1 MRLRL
6 TWLKS
11 DNLRYEEERHG
22 CSIMGIRIREKRNR
36 MKSHQL
42 YRKLFTTYTL
52 IMTVIVISLIIF
64 FINSIRDQTMENN
77 LHYSQLLL
85 EDASGY
91 IKDME
96 ETSNLILYNLY
107 KSEDELTDVTNYLEY
122 DMERYLEKKLD
133 AFYNSRQGSYNG
145 IEDFAGSALEL
156 SDYITEISFV
166 SYANKEVTTF
176 YKSNDIRTKKLDNN
190 IDTLIKD
197 RIQTEDG
204 NVIFIKEIH
213 NTDNLENVGYM
224 KITFSSK
231 GFEKEYQYYKKS
243 QLSIFTDDL
252 GVIYQSDPKLDM
264 NLLYD
269 AKGSIITQ
277 KQMENKLRAY
287 VSYSKMDEMNILCYM
302 KTSQAEKIPL
312 IQWLSLL
319 LLGVT
324 LFLLGEIIIHVRLD
338 YFTKRLEELLST
350 MEQVKSGNLNVSFNA
365 IKDKKK
371 DEIDI
376 IGEHFNRMCKDLDS
390 HIKKR
395 YLAEIEQKNAEMNA
409 LQSQINP
416 HFLYNTLESIR
427 MKAILNDDK
436 EVGKMLYN
444 LAVIFRSQVKES
456 NIITIA
462 KELYYCKKYLEVF
475 EFRFADKFRFDID
488 CREEYMERPIMKF
501 IVQPLVENYFVHGI
515 RLKEEDNYLL
525 IRVWEEEEAMVVS
538 VEDNGKG
545 MTGEEIREKNL
556 ELKEDDNGTGSIG
569 LLNVHRRLK
578 RAYGDK
584 YGVYIEE
591 NQDRGLKVII
601 RFPKEVDHVQG
612 VSG

>member
-1 MRLRL
+1 
-6 TWLKS
+6 
-11 DNLRYEEERHG
+11 
-22 CSIMGIRIREKRNR
+22 

-52 IMTVIVISLIIF
+52 IMTVIVISLILF
-64 FINSIRDQTMENN
+64 FINSIRKQTTENN
-77 LHYSQLLL
+77 LRYSQLLL

-91 IKDME
+91 IKAME
-96 ETSNLILYNLY
+96 GTSNQIQYNLY

-122 DMERYLEKKLD
+122 DMENYLNKKLD
-133 AFYNSRQGSYNG
+133 TFYNSRQGSYNG
-145 IEDFAGSALEL
+145 IEDFAGGALEL
-156 SDYITEISFV
+156 SDNITKISFV
-166 SYANKEVTTF
+166 SYSNREVTTF
-176 YKSNDIRTKKLDNN
+176 YKGNDVRTEKLNAYT
-190 IDTLIKD
+190 DTLMKD

-204 NVIFIKEIH
+204 NVTFIKEIH
-213 NTDNLENVGYM
+213 NIDNLENVGCM
-224 KITFSSK
+224 KITFSYK

-243 QLSIFTDDL
+243 HLAVFTDNKEL
-252 GVIYQSDPKLDM
+252 IYQSDPAFDM
-264 NLLYD
+264 SLLYD
-269 AKGSIITQ
+269 KNGELITQ
-277 KQMENKLRAY
+277 KQMEGRLGY

-302 KTSQAEKIPL
+302 KTSQAEKIPF

-319 LLGVT
+319 LLGMT
-324 LFLLGEIIIHVRLD
+324 LFLLGVIIIHVRLD
-338 YFTKRLEELLST
+338 SFTRRLEELLST
-350 MEQVKSGNLNVSFNA
+350 MEQVKSGNLNVSFGS
-365 IKDKKK
+365 IKDKKT

-376 IGEHFNRMCKDLDS
+376 IGEHFNRMCIDLDS
-390 HIKKR
+390 HIKRR

-475 EFRFADKFRFDID
+475 EFRYADKFRFDID
-488 CREEYMERPIMKF
+488 CREEYMEKPVMKF
-501 IVQPLVENYFVHGI
+501 IVQPIVENYFVHGI
-515 RLKEEDNYLL
+515 RLKEEDNYLF
-525 IRVWEEEEAMVVS
+525 IRVWEEEEAMVIS
-538 VEDNGKG
+538 VEDNGRG
-545 MTGEEIREKNL
+545 MTEEKMKEKNQ
-556 ELKEDDNGTGSIG
+556 ELREDDNGTGSIG

-584 YGVYIEE
+584 YGVHIEE

>member
-1 MRLRL
+1 
-6 TWLKS
+6 
-11 DNLRYEEERHG
+11 
-22 CSIMGIRIREKRNR
+22 MGIRIREAKNR
-36 MKSHQL
+36 IKSHQL
-42 YRKLFTTYTL
+42 YRKLFMTYTL
-52 IMTVIVISLIIF
+52 IMTVIVISLILF
-64 FINSIRDQTMENN
+64 FINSIRDQTKENN
-77 LHYSQLLL
+77 LRYSQLLL

-96 ETSNLILYNLY
+96 ETSNLIQYNLY

-122 DMERYLEKKLD
+122 DMETYLEKKLD

-156 SDYITEISFV
+156 SDYITEIAFV
-166 SYANKEVTTF
+166 SYSNKEVTTF

-204 NVIFIKEIH
+204 TITFIKEIH
-213 NTDNLENVGYM
+213 NTDNLENVGFM

-243 QLSIFTDDL
+243 QLAVFTDD
-252 GVIYQSDPKLDM
+252 GRIIYQSDPGLNM
-264 NLLYD
+264 VLLYD
-269 AKGSIITQ
+269 RKGSLVSQ
-277 KQMENKLRAY
+277 KQMESKLKAH

-319 LLGVT
+319 LLGFT

-350 MEQVKSGNLNVSFNA
+350 MEQVKSGNLNVSFDS

-488 CREEYMERPIMKF
+488 CREEYMERPVMKF

-525 IRVWEEEEAMVVS
+525 IRVWEEEEAMAVS

-556 ELKEDDNGTGSIG
+556 ELNEDDNGTGSIG

-584 YGVYIEE
+584 YGVHIEE
-591 NQDRGLKVII
+591 NRDRGLKVII